1 MVNLNISLKWKDFFL
16 LFVVATE
23 LMALIFKIDIIH
35 LSIKPFII
43 PSFILVFLKK
53 SFLTTKQGKWLL
65 FALLFSFFGD
75 VFLLFEGEVWFLLG
89 LSAFLIAHLFY
100 TFLFFKISRPI
111 KLKILHAV
119 IISFYSLFLSFLLYI
134 IWDSLEKLL
143 IPVIIYGFTITIMA
157 VLAGFSS
164 INTGKIGFL
173 FGSLFFVFS
182 DSIIAVSKFLFI
194 ENIGYNFPFFIM
206 LTYIVAQFLLVN
218 TISNYI
224 KSPFKN

>member
-157 VLAGFSS
+157 VLAGFST

>member
-43 PSFILVFLKK
+43 PSLILVFLKK

-134 IWDSLEKLL
+134 IWDSLGKLL

-157 VLAGFSS
+157 VLAGFST

>member
-1 MVNLNISLKWKDFFL
+1 MVNLKISLKWKDFFL
-16 LFVVATE
+16 LFVVTTE
-23 LMALIFKIDIIH
+23 LMALIFKLDVIH

-43 PSFILVFLKK
+43 PSLILVFLKK
-53 SFLTTKQGKWLL
+53 SLLTAKQGKWLL
-65 FALLFSFFGD
+65 FALLLSFFGD

-134 IWDSLEKLL
+134 IWDSLGKLL
-143 IPVIIYGFTITIMA
+143 VPVIIYGFTITIMA
-157 VLAGFSS
+157 VLAGFSTIS
-164 INTGKIGFL
+164 TGKIGFL

-206 LTYIVAQFLLVN
+206 LTYIIAQFLLVN

-224 KSPFKN
+224 KSSLKY

>member
-43 PSFILVFLKK
+43 PSLILVFLKK

-119 IISFYSLFLSFLLYI
+119 IISFYSLFLSFLIYI

-157 VLAGFSS
+157 VLAGFST

-182 DSIIAVSKFLFI
+182 DSIIAVSKFLFV

>member
-1 MVNLNISLKWKDFFL
+1 MVNLKISLKWKDFFL

-53 SFLTTKQGKWLL
+53 SLLTTKKGKWLL
-65 FALLFSFFGD
+65 FALLFSFLGD

-157 VLAGFSS
+157 VLAGFST

-206 LTYIVAQFLLVN
+206 LTYILAQFLLVN

>member
-43 PSFILVFLKK
+43 PSLILVFLKK

-157 VLAGFSS
+157 VLAGFST

-206 LTYIVAQFLLVN
+206 LTYILAQFLLVN

>member
-43 PSFILVFLKK
+43 PSLILVFLKK

-157 VLAGFSS
+157 VLAGFST

-224 KSPFKN
+224 KSSLKY

>member
-65 FALLFSFFGD
+65 FALLFSFLGD
-75 VFLLFEGEVWFLLG
+75 VFLLFEGDVWFLLG

-111 KLKILHAV
+111 KFKILHVV

-157 VLAGFSS
+157 VLAGFSTV
-164 INTGKIGFL
+164 NTGKIGFL

-182 DSIIAVSKFLFI
+182 DSIIAVSKFLFV

>member
-43 PSFILVFLKK
+43 PSLILVFLKK

-157 VLAGFSS
+157 VLAGFST

>member
-1 MVNLNISLKWKDFFL
+1 MVNLKISLKWKDFFL
-16 LFVVATE
+16 LFVVTTE

-157 VLAGFSS
+157 VLAGFST

-206 LTYIVAQFLLVN
+206 LTYILAQFLLVN

>member
-111 KLKILHAV
+111 KLKILHTV

-157 VLAGFSS
+157 VLAGFST

-206 LTYIVAQFLLVN
+206 LTYILAQFLLVN

>member
-1 MVNLNISLKWKDFFL
+1 MVNLKISLKWKDFFL
-16 LFVVATE
+16 LFIVTTE
-23 LMALIFKIDIIH
+23 LMALIFKIDVIH

-43 PSFILVFLKK
+43 PSFILVFFKK
-53 SFLTTKQGKWLL
+53 SLFTTKQGKWLL

-111 KLKILHAV
+111 KLKILHAI

-157 VLAGFSS
+157 ALAGFST

>member
-1 MVNLNISLKWKDFFL
+1 MATIC
-16 LFVVATE
+16 FVV
-23 LMALIFKIDIIH
+23 L
-35 LSIKPFII
+35 
-43 PSFILVFLKK
+43 
-53 SFLTTKQGKWLL
+53 
-65 FALLFSFFGD
+65 FFGD

-111 KLKILHAV
+111 KFKILHAI

-157 VLAGFSS
+157 VLAGFST
-164 INTGKIGFL
+164 INTGKIGF
-173 FGSLFFVFS
+173 FIWVIVFVFS

-224 KSPFKN
+224 KSSLKY

>member
-1 MVNLNISLKWKDFFL
+1 M
-16 LFVVATE
+16 LFRS
-23 LMALIFKIDIIH
+23 H

-157 VLAGFSS
+157 VLAGFST

-182 DSIIAVSKFLFI
+182 DSIIAVSKFLFV
-194 ENIGYNFPFFIM
+194 ENIGYN
-206 LTYIVAQFLLVN
+206 
-218 TISNYI
+218 
-224 KSPFKN
+224 

>member
-157 VLAGFSS
+157 VLAGFST

-182 DSIIAVSKFLFI
+182 DSIIAVSKFLFV